1 MQRWLGDTPRLNNV
15 WVAYAGTDILIV
27 AQKHFVVS
35 VLGYQG
41 KHNGRPELYIQKGME
56 AA

>member
-1 MQRWLGDTPRLNNV
+1 MALGDTPRLNNV

-41 KHNGRPELYIQKGME
+41 KYNGRPELYIQKGME
-56 AA
+56 VW